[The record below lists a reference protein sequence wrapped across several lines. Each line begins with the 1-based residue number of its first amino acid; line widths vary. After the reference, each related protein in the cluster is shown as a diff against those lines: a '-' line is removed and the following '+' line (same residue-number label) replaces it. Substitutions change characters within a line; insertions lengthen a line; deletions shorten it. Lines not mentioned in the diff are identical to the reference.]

1 MAEETKS
8 DTSSGRFRAP
18 VSYRAIRRA
27 YNTMRALA
35 GAGIAAG
42 ATFVWATSDVASAP
56 WTVIAGLLITA
67 DGAYRRHRG
76 TSVQPLLII
85 DITIAGTLLL
95 TQGHT
100 PAIEAAGF
108 VYVLT
113 AALLLL
119 NRREALA
126 LIGFA
131 VAWVVPVAVFA
142 PLASD
147 AESTHVVLESVGAAA
162 FVAII
167 GQLLLSTGRA
177 LHQADERQR
186 EALETQRR
194 AVEIKN
200 EFVSMVSHELRTPLT
215 SIAGF
220 TDALKESWAS
230 LSDREIEEFLV
241 IMKRETGHLR
251 ELVED
256 ILVIPRLETGHLRMT
271 VADLDLRK
279 ECFDIAEMVFQDSQT
294 EIDIAIPATAT
305 VHADPARLR
314 QVLRNLLENALKYGG
329 DQILVDGES
338 DGNYFRMVV
347 TDNGPGVPESDQERI
362 FDHFEQLTKGDSRI
376 SQGVGLGLPIARKL
390 VRAMGGDLWYEAR
403 FPTGSRFCFTLPLAN
418 ATPEIVQSGQQ
429 GQ

>member
-147 AESTHVVLESVGAAA
+147 AESTHVVLESAGAAA

-186 EALETQRR
+186 EALETKRR

-200 EFVSMVSHELRTPLT
+200 
-215 SIAGF
+215 
-220 TDALKESWAS
+220 
-230 LSDREIEEFLV
+230 
-241 IMKRETGHLR
+241 
-251 ELVED
+251 
-256 ILVIPRLETGHLRMT
+256 
-271 VADLDLRK
+271 
-279 ECFDIAEMVFQDSQT
+279 
-294 EIDIAIPATAT
+294 
-305 VHADPARLR
+305 
-314 QVLRNLLENALKYGG
+314 
-329 DQILVDGES
+329 
-338 DGNYFRMVV
+338 
-347 TDNGPGVPESDQERI
+347 
-362 FDHFEQLTKGDSRI
+362 
-376 SQGVGLGLPIARKL
+376 
-390 VRAMGGDLWYEAR
+390 
-403 FPTGSRFCFTLPLAN
+403 
-418 ATPEIVQSGQQ
+418 
-429 GQ
+429 